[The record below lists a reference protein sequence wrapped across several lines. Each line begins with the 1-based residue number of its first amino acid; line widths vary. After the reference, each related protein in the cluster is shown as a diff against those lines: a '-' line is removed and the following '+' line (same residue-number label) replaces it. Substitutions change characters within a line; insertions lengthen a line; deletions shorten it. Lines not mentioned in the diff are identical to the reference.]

1 MGFGCP
7 VSEEIA
13 AVGSCLWGWG
23 GAVAAGLWG
32 REDKQT
38 ITGRVFKS
46 KGICSNSVGVRR
58 KESQNM
64 FHHARFIYTHRDWFL
79 LSSKEITTS
88 LAAMYIQV
96 RVRTVELRL

>member
-1 MGFGCP
+1 MGLGCP

-23 GAVAAGLWG
+23 RAAAAGLWG

-38 ITGRVFKS
+38 ITDCVQKY
-46 KGICSNSVGVRR
+46 SNSVGVRR
-58 KESQNM
+58 KKSQNM
-64 FHHARFIYTHRDWFL
+64 FHHVRFIYTHRDWFL

-88 LAAMYIQV
+88 LAAMY
-96 RVRTVELRL
+96 RLKDS